1 MQPYRKSNWDT
12 TGMIKSQWDAM
23 VWKFIECDNG
33 DQDHGLLGLNI
44 IIIIISCLVIVIIII
59 IIITTDNFIFPRN
72 GT

>member
-1 MQPYRKSNWDT
+1 
-12 TGMIKSQWDAM
+12 MIKSQWDAM

-44 IIIIISCLVIVIIII
+44 IIIISCLVIVIIII